1 MAWIKRNLYFVIGA
15 VIALVLLGIAGWYFY
30 SQWDLNNKTLDQL
43 NQSYADL
50 AGFNKLN
57 PHPGS
62 GTVNNIQEAKEQQ
75 QELRAFLQKARQF
88 FQKIDP
94 IPDVPKLSDRDF
106 SAALSRTI
114 DQLRRD
120 AVAASVTL
128 PPDYSFSFQS
138 QRQKV
143 SFDPKGLKPLAIE
156 LGEVR
161 SICNVLFQ
169 AKVNSLD
176 YLRRER
182 TTDDAAGN
190 ATDYLVEKSVTN
202 ELAVLAPYELTFRC
216 FSPELASVL
225 SGFASSPNGLV
236 VKTINVEAAS
246 ASTTEATAAGATGT
260 PGAGVAPPGPPIPT
274 RPGFVPPA
282 GTAPGAIAIP
292 GAHGL
297 PIVLDEK
304 QLRVTISLVVIKPTP
319 PPAGK

>member
-1 MAWIKRNLYFVIGA
+1 MSWIKRNLYFVIGA
-15 VIALVLLGIAGWYFY
+15 AVALVLLGAAGWYFY
-30 SQWDLNNKTLDQL
+30 SKWSLNDKTLGEL

-50 AGFNKLN
+50 ANFNKQN

-62 GTVNNIQEAKEQQ
+62 GSVNNIQAAKEQQ
-75 QELRAFLQKARQF
+75 QELKAFIQKGRAF
-88 FQKIDP
+88 FQKIEA

-128 PPDYSFSFQS
+128 PPDYSFSFQL

-143 SFDPKGLKPLAIE
+143 TFGAAGLKPLAVE

-161 SICNVLFQ
+161 AICNVLFQ

-182 TTDDAAGN
+182 TADDQAGN
-190 ATDYLVEKSVTN
+190 ATDYLAEKSVTN
-202 ELAVLAPYELTFRC
+202 ELAVVSPYEFTFRC

-236 VKTINVEAAS
+236 VKTINVEVAG
-246 ASTTEATAAGATGT
+246 ATAADNAT
-260 PGAGVAPPGPPIPT
+260 PG
-274 RPGFVPPA
+274 
-282 GTAPGAIAIP
+282 TAAIP
-292 GAHGL
+292 AALPPTPRLGVTPGLTAAQAAAATAARGL

-304 QLRVTISLVVIKPTP
+304 QLRVTISLAVIKPTP
-319 PPAGK
+319 PPGGK

>member
-1 MAWIKRNLYFVIGA
+1 MSWIKRNLYFVIGA
-15 VIALVLLGIAGWYFY
+15 AVALVLLGAAGWYFY
-30 SQWDLNNKTLDQL
+30 SKWSLNDKTLGEL

-50 AGFNKLN
+50 ANFNKQN

-62 GTVNNIQEAKEQQ
+62 GSINNIQAAKEQQ
-75 QELRAFLQKARQF
+75 QELKGSIQKARQF
-88 FQKIDP
+88 FQKIES

-128 PPDYSFSFQS
+128 PPDYSFSFQL

-143 SFDPKGLKPLAIE
+143 TFGAAGLKPLAIE
-156 LGEVR
+156 LGEVKA
-161 SICNVLFQ
+161 ICNVLFQ

-182 TTDDAAGN
+182 TADDQAGN

-202 ELAVLAPYELTFRC
+202 DLAVISPYEFTFRC

-236 VKTINVEAAS
+236 VKTINVELA
-246 ASTTEATAAGATGT
+246 TATAAENTV
-260 PGAGVAPPGPPIPT
+260 PGSAGIPT
-274 RPGFVPPA
+274 AVPMPPKPALPA
-282 GTAPGAIAIP
+282 GLTAAQVA
-292 GAHGL
+292 AATAARGL

-304 QLRVTISLVVIKPTP
+304 QLRVTISLAVIKPTATP
-319 PPAGK
+319 TGK